1 MAAKANRVKL
11 FDTVNADW
19 PVHLPVKIAFV
30 GEAPGDDERVHGH
43 PFVGPSGRVFDQLL
57 RTAGLD
63 RPQYLVTNVFDE
75 QLPEN
80 EVGAWCAPTAER
92 NTWDATY
99 SLPRLSAGWL
109 RPQYAHH
116 LDRLRRELERA
127 QPTVIVPLGGT
138 ALWAL
143 TGTDAIT
150 ECRGAVGQAS
160 LLVPGVKLLPTLH
173 PAHVIHEWRM
183 FHIVTAD
190 LIKAAHEAEFPDI
203 RLARRE
209 LWLEPTYADLDRY
222 FHKYLE
228 HADMLS
234 VDIETAGGQITC
246 IGFAPDS
253 TTAIVVPFV
262 DFGRPDRNYWPTVEA
277 EVAAWQWVEQVL
289 MLPMP
294 KLFQNG
300 LYDVFWL
307 LEAVKIHVRNYSQD
321 TRLLHHALYPEL
333 PKSLG
338 FMGASYANAHAWKT
352 MRAKKAVKR
361 DE

>member
-1 MAAKANRVKL
+1 MAAPANRVKL
-11 FDTVNADW
+11 FDRVNAEW
-19 PVHLPVKIAFV
+19 PKRLPTKIAFV
-30 GEAPGDDERVHGH
+30 GEAPSDDERVFGK
-43 PFVGPSGRVFDQLL
+43 PLVGPSGRVFDQLL

-63 RPQYLVTNVFDE
+63 RSEYLVTNVFDE
-75 QLPEN
+75 QLPDN
-80 EVGAWCAPTAER
+80 EVGAWCAPTPER
-92 NTWDATY
+92 NKWGLDYT
-99 SLPRLSAGWL
+99 LPRMSAGWL
-109 RPQYAHH
+109 RPERAFH

-160 LLVPGVKLLPTLH
+160 LLVPGIKLLPTLH

-183 FHIVTAD
+183 FHVVTAD
-190 LIKAAHEAEFPDI
+190 LIKAAHEAEFPDV
-203 RLARRE
+203 RLAQRN
-209 LWLEPTYADLDRY
+209 LWLEPTLADMATY
-222 FHKYLE
+222 FNNFLKQ
-228 HADMLS
+228 AAMLS
-234 VDIETAGGQITC
+234 VDIETAAGQITC
-246 IGFAPDS
+246 IGFAPNS
-253 TTAIVVPFV
+253 STAIVVPFV
-262 DFGRPDRNYWPTVEA
+262 DFRRPDHSYWPSVVE
-277 EVAAWQWVEQVL
+277 EVAAWEWVGRVL
-289 MLPMP
+289 DLPMP

-307 LEAVKIHVRNYSQD
+307 AEAAKLSVRNYSQD

-338 FMGASYANAHAWKT
+338 FMGASYANANAWKT
-352 MRAKKAVKR
+352 MRVKRAVKR